1 MQGTSPCCEEGS
13 PLKTTTM
20 SNYLKSCT
28 MTHGD
33 REDMKTSC
41 PSKIEL
47 IEHLVTSTSEIT
59 KHIAMQYPRLA
70 REDPCSSA
78 VCSNIKTKDDFNILT
93 TVS

>member
-13 PLKTTTM
+13 QLKATTM

-41 PSKIEL
+41 PLCVCCKSYLEFRKILLDSAESCEDRVVGFRDIEL
-47 IEHLVTSTSEIT
+47 
-59 KHIAMQYPRLA
+59 
-70 REDPCSSA
+70 
-78 VCSNIKTKDDFNILT
+78 
-93 TVS
+93 